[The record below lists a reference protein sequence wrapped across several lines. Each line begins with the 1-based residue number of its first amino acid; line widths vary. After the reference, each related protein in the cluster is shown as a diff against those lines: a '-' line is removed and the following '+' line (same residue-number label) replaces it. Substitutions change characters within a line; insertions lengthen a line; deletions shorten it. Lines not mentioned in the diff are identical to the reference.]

1 MTRHKLS
8 PGAVDVTHA
17 VNIRFACT
25 DVNRESV
32 DRDND
37 RDSKSKKLYEFSFF
51 SFDIIYKL
59 NQPSTD
65 ENNKKKKKRERVLQ
79 SAVLQYFVL
88 ISELYYS

>member
-17 VNIRFACT
+17 VHIRFACT

-59 NQPSTD
+59 NQPSMD
-65 ENNKKKKKRERVLQ
+65 ENKKKKKKNVNACFSPLF
-79 SAVLQYFVL
+79 SSILC
-88 ISELYYS
+88 